1 MPLRMSSFL
10 NTFIWLPN
18 EYQNSFIQ
26 VMYVGL
32 CVLCVLVAQ
41 SYPTLCKAMDCSPPG
56 STIHGI
62 LQARMLEWV
71 SFFQG
76 IFLTQESNPGLLHC
90 RLILYC
96 LSHQGSPYSGN
107 NRC

>member
-1 MPLRMSSFL
+1 MSSFL

-18 EYQNSFIQ
+18 EYQSSFIQ

-56 STIHGI
+56 SSVHGI
-62 LQARMLEWV
+62 LQAGIPKWV
-71 SFFQG
+71 AIPF
-76 IFLTQESNPGLLHC
+76 SNSNKDTIILSVQVG
-90 RLILYC
+90 RL
-96 LSHQGSPYSGN
+96 
-107 NRC
+107 